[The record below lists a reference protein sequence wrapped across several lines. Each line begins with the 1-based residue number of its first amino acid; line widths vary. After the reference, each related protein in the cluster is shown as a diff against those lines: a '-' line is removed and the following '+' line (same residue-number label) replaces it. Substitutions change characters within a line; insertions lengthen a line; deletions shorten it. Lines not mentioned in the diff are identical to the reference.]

1 MRRGSFHNANKLLTD
16 NIKNGILP
24 LTKNVLPHLK
34 QKIHLDIMLI
44 QKYYYQTNQKKY
56 TQSNLHQLIQKV
68 LEKLH
73 SKQDEEQDRQGL
85 TLKAGRSCLH
95 QHSLNIAQQIY
106 TTLLLW

>member
-1 MRRGSFHNANKLLTD
+1 
-16 NIKNGILP
+16 
-24 LTKNVLPHLK
+24 
-34 QKIHLDIMLI
+34 MLI

-73 SKQDEEQDRQGL
+73 SKQDEKQDRQGL

-95 QHSLNIAQQIY
+95 KLSLNIAQQIY
-106 TTLLLW
+106 ATLLLW

>member
-1 MRRGSFHNANKLLTD
+1 MRRGSVHNANKLLMD

-24 LTKNVLPHLK
+24 LTKKISPHLK

-56 TQSNLHQLIQKV
+56 TKSNLHQLIQKV

-95 QHSLNIAQQIY
+95 QLSLNIAQQIY